1 MSQTPTPTQSSKKKK
16 TPISTVPFYLPEAET
31 DYWLTPRGIDE
42 RLGLFAMFLQLSAY
56 NVFLMET
63 SQFAVPISGGKI
75 YLQMNGAS
83 PKCAFCKQY
92 YLRLY
97 APEDLKPEF
106 PAHPN
111 CTHFYEVVIK

>member
-1 MSQTPTPTQSSKKKK
+1 MHWMSQTAPNKKKK
-16 TPISTVPFYLPEAET
+16 APLSPLPFYLPEEV
-31 DYWLTPRGIDE
+31 DYWLTPRGIDH
-42 RLGLFAMFLQLSAY
+42 RLGLFAMFMQLSAY
-56 NVFLMET
+56 NMFLVEA
-63 SQFAVPISGGKI
+63 SSFAVPLSGGKV
-75 YLQMNGAS
+75 YLQMNGGS